1 MRNRNFFLKSGAS
14 AFAFLAATATGQ
26 AAATVSGPATSDP
39 YTNAESDIVT
49 INADA
54 TIRANAT
61 TNDSFFNGIAM
72 SNAAGNLVIN
82 DSTLL
87 GDIVNT
93 DDMIST
99 AGTAVQILNDS
110 QVFGELNNSGLI
122 DGNIVGVLLS
132 DDSTLAGGLTNGGQI
147 TAGSTAILVNLDSE
161 LLGGI
166 YNSGGIDAGVAG
178 IAISGA
184 NAELRG
190 GITNAGTTSTISGSS
205 VAAILLSGSIH
216 EGGITNQGQIT
227 GQTGADGIRMTA
239 GTFGG
244 DIVNQAY
251 GVIEALGTSDNA
263 ITISAGTFN
272 GSISNS
278 GTISADATDGVAIR
292 VLGTTG
298 FNGGITNTATGLISG
313 DVAAISLTNTSFV
326 GSIVNA
332 GDIASANGRGIVVSA
347 TAFTGNIN
355 NQATGHITAF
365 STAISITSPTF
376 TGSITNAGTI
386 TSATTADAII
396 VNAATF
402 TGNLTNSGTIN
413 AGDDAVVLTGA
424 SFVGN
429 VTNSGT
435 INSGGDGILVETGTT
450 ETGSIA
456 NSGLIQSTAARG
468 VAIDGVVTGTLTNQ
482 ASGTI
487 RGAVDGIEVNGTVTG
502 GIANAGTIIGE
513 TFAAV
518 DVSGADAAHTITQ
531 TAGLIRGGTG
541 GPIGIAMSLNNT
553 FADTVN
559 ANGGIIDGNIVG
571 DASDIDDITMNPTS
585 SFVYLRGTASD
596 IDQFN
601 KQGAGNALLGAAS
614 RGATG
619 TNAVGV
625 TVNAASMTNSGTG
638 RLYIDD
644 NTQVNLTGAFA
655 QTAGTLEYF
664 LTPDMT
670 PTGFGQIAAGSASLG
685 GSIAAYI
692 NPAAFAAAGGTTFT
706 YTGVIT
712 GTTSGTFTNAASIEL
727 NALFFEGEADVQA
740 GAVDIIL
747 TRLAFGDASII
758 HAPTQNQAAIADALE
773 TIYGNGGYGSDF
785 EDLFAHLFSLPAG
798 SEHDVEHIYDE
809 LGGAEH
815 ADVQEVGLRL
825 NHGFQGAVGG
835 RLKEVRAT
843 QAAEHHASLRLNRY
857 AEADPIVASDAHP
870 AGHGLRGSTKMGLW
884 LQGFGDWTEVDG
896 DEEAVGYEQDTQGI
910 AGGFDVAVTP
920 ALRTGAAVGWSTA
933 DAEFVTPGDETEV
946 DAFHAAVYAAFET
959 GQFYADAIVGFALQD
974 VSTSR
979 SVELG
984 FDTFAASANYDA
996 TGFDI
1001 HGEAGW
1007 MVHAGMVTFEPF
1019 AALAYAHLSSDDF
1032 QETGADMFNLFVD
1045 SQTAETL
1052 SSSLGARINAA
1063 WTDGGVRYLPSL
1075 EVAWRH
1081 EFLDERQSIVAAFEE
1096 DPSTRFRIVSSAAAR
1111 DSAVVKARFG
1121 AELSQGIAVFMDY
1134 NGLYNTASTSHG
1146 AAAGVRAS
1154 W

>member
-1 MRNRNFFLKSGAS
+1 MRNRNFLLKSGAS

-26 AAATVSGPATSDP
+26 AADTISGPGTTDS

-54 TIRANAT
+54 TIRADAI
-61 TNDSFFNGIAM
+61 TNDSFFNGKAM
-72 SNAAGNLVIN
+72 SNAGGNLVIS

-93 DDMIST
+93 SDMVSST
-99 AGTAVQILNDS
+99 GTAVQIFNDS

-122 DGNIVGVLLS
+122 SGTIAGVLLS
-132 DDSTLAGGLTNGGQI
+132 DDSTLAGGLTNSGTIG
-147 TAGSTAILVNLDSE
+147 AASTAILVNLDSE

-166 YNSGGIDAGVAG
+166 YNSGRISANVAG
-178 IAISGA
+178 IAISGTD
-184 NAELRG
+184 AELWG
-190 GITNAGTTSTISGSS
+190 GITNDGTIYAGSS
-205 VAAILLSGSIH
+205 AAILLSGSIY
-216 EGGITNQGQIT
+216 EGGLTNAGHIT
-227 GQTGADGIRMTA
+227 GQTSANGINMTG
-239 GTFGG
+239 GTFDGNL
-244 DIVNQAY
+244 VNTST
-251 GVIEALGTSDNA
+251 GVIEATGTSNIA
-263 ITISAGTFN
+263 IEISAGTFD

-278 GTISADATDGVAIR
+278 GTIISDASNGVAIR
-292 VLGTTG
+292 VLGTTDY
-298 FNGGITNTATGLISG
+298 NGGITNTATGLISG
-313 DVAAISLTNTSFV
+313 DAVAIVLSNTTFDGNITNA
-326 GSIVNA
+326 GSIRSLNGVGITENA
-332 GDIASANGRGIVVSA
+332 A
-347 TAFTGNIN
+347 TFTGNIN
-355 NQATGHITAF
+355 NQLGGSIQALN
-365 STAISITSPTF
+365 TAINITSTTF
-376 TGSITNAGTI
+376 TGNITNAGLI
-386 TSATTADAII
+386 GSTSIDALVINAT
-396 VNAATF
+396 TF
-402 TGNLTNSGTIN
+402 TGNLTNTGTIDG
-413 AGDDAVVLTGA
+413 GDDAIVLTGTT
-424 SFVGN
+424 FTGN
-429 VTNSGT
+429 VGNSGT
-435 INSGGDGILVETGTT
+435 VTASGDAVLLEAGTT
-450 ETGSIA
+450 QTGNMA
-456 NSGLIQSTAARG
+456 NAGLIESTNARG
-468 VAIDGVVTGTLTNQ
+468 IAIEGVVTGTVTNQ
-482 ASGTI
+482 SGGVI
-487 RGAVDGIEVNGTVTG
+487 RGYVDGIEVNGTVTG
-502 GIANAGTIIGE
+502 GITNAGTIIGE

-531 TAGLIRGGTG
+531 TAGLMRGGNGTTVG
-541 GPIGIAMSLNNT
+541 VAMSLNNT

-571 DASDIDDITMNPTS
+571 GAADSDDITMNPTS
-585 SFVYLRGTASD
+585 SFVYLRGTATN

-619 TNAVGV
+619 TQSEGV
-625 TVNAASMTNSGTG
+625 TINAASMTNSGTG
-638 RLYIDD
+638 RLYLDD
-644 NTQVNLTGAFA
+644 DTQVNLSGAFT
-655 QTAGTLEYF
+655 QSDGTLEYF
-664 LTPDMT
+664 LTPDIT
-670 PTGFGQIAAGSASLG
+670 PSGFGQIAAVSANLDG
-685 GSIAAYI
+685 NIAAFI
-692 NPAAFAAAGGTTFT
+692 DPAAFAAAGGTTFT
-706 YTGVIT
+706 YTDVIT
-712 GTTSGTFTNAASIEL
+712 GTTSGTFANAASIEL
-727 NALFFEGEADVQA
+727 NSLFFEGEADVHA
-740 GAVDIIL
+740 GSVDIIL
-747 TRLAFGDASII
+747 TRLAFGDAHII
-758 HAPTQNQAAIADALE
+758 HAPTQNQASVADALE
-773 TIYGNGGYGSDF
+773 TIFGNGGYGSDF

-825 NHGFQGAVGG
+825 NHGFDGVVGG
-835 RLKEVRAT
+835 RLKDLRAT
-843 QAAEHHASLRLNRY
+843 QSAEHHASLRTRRY
-857 AEADPIVASDAHP
+857 AEADPIMASDAYP

-884 LQGFGDWTEVDG
+884 LQGYGDWTEVDG
-896 DEEAVGYEQDTQGI
+896 DEEAVGYDQDTQGI

-959 GQFYADAIVGFALQD
+959 GQFYADAIVGFAMQD

-1007 MVHAGMVTFEPF
+1007 MVHAGAVTFEPF

-1032 QETGADMFNLFVD
+1032 QETGADAFNLYVD

-1052 SSSLGARINAA
+1052 SSSLGARVNAA

-1121 AELSQGIAVFMDY
+1121 AELSQGFAVFLDY
-1134 NGLYNTASTSHG
+1134 NGLYNTAATSHG
-1146 AAAGVRAS
+1146 AAAGLRAS

>member
-26 AAATVSGPATSDP
+26 AADTVSGPATSDP
-39 YTNAESDIVT
+39 YTNAQGDIVT

-54 TIRANAT
+54 TIRANAI
-61 TNDSFFNGIAM
+61 TNDSFFNGKAM

-122 DGNIVGVLLS
+122 DGGIVGVLLS

-166 YNSGGIDAGVAG
+166 YNSGQISADVAG
-178 IAISGA
+178 IAILGA

-190 GITNAGTTSTISGSS
+190 GITNTGTTSSISGAS
-205 VAAILLSGSIH
+205 VAAILLSGSIY
-216 EGGITNQGQIT
+216 EGGITNQGHIT

-239 GTFGG
+239 GTFSG

-292 VLGTTG
+292 VLGTTD

-332 GDIASANGRGIVVSA
+332 GDIASDSGRGILVSA
-347 TAFTGNIN
+347 TTFTGSIN
-355 NQATGHITAF
+355 NQFYGDITALD
-365 STAISITSPTF
+365 TGINITSTTF
-376 TGSITNAGTI
+376 TGSITNAGSI
-386 TSATTADAII
+386 TSTGSDAII
-396 VNAATF
+396 VNAGTF
-402 TGNLTNSGTIN
+402 TGNLIN
-413 AGDDAVVLTGA
+413 TGSIGAGDDGIVLTGT

-435 INSGGDGILVETGTT
+435 VTAAGDGLLLETGTT
-450 ETGSIA
+450 ETGLIA
-456 NSGLIQSTAARG
+456 NSGSIRSTAARG
-468 VAIDGVVTGTLTNQ
+468 VAIDGVVTGVLTNQ
-482 ASGTI
+482 ATGII
-487 RGAVDGIEVNGTVTG
+487 RGFVDGIEVNGTVTG

-518 DVSGADAAHTITQ
+518 DVSGADAAVTITQ

-559 ANGGIIDGNIVG
+559 ANGGTIDGNIVG
-571 DASDIDDITMNPTS
+571 GLVGADDVKMNPTS
-585 SFVYLRGTASD
+585 SFIYLRGTATN
-596 IDQFN
+596 IDQFD

-638 RLYIDD
+638 RLYVDD
-644 NTQVNLTGAFA
+644 NTQVNLSGAYT
-655 QTAGTLEYF
+655 QSSGTLEYF
-664 LTPDMT
+664 LTPDLT
-670 PTGFGQIAAGSASLG
+670 PSGFGQIAAATASLG
-685 GSIAAYI
+685 GNVAAYI
-692 NPAAFAAAGGTTFT
+692 DPAAFAAAGGTTFT
-706 YTGVIT
+706 YTDVIT
-712 GTTSGTFTNAASIEL
+712 GTTSGTFSNASSIEI
-727 NALFFEGEADVQA
+727 NSLFFEGEADVRA
-740 GAVDIIL
+740 SAVDIIL
-747 TRLAFGDASII
+747 TRLGFGDAHII
-758 HAPTQNQAAIADALE
+758 HDPTQNQAAIADALE

-825 NHGFQGAVGG
+825 NHGFDGVVGS
-835 RLKEVRAT
+835 RLRELRVT
-843 QAAEHHASLRLNRY
+843 QAAEHHAGLRLNRY
-857 AEADPIVASDAHP
+857 AEADPIVASDSNP

-884 LQGFGDWTEVDG
+884 LQGYGDWTEVDG
-896 DEEAVGYEQDTQGI
+896 DEEAVGYDQDTQGI
-910 AGGFDVAVTP
+910 AAGFDVAVTP
-920 ALRTGAAVGWSTA
+920 ELRTGAAVGWSTA

-959 GQFYADAIVGFALQD
+959 GQFYADAIVGFAMQD

-984 FDTFAASANYDA
+984 FDTFDAAASYDA

-1081 EFLDERQSIVAAFEE
+1081 EFLDERQTIVAAFEE

-1121 AELSQGIAVFMDY
+1121 AELSQGVAVFLDY
-1134 NGLYNTASTSHG
+1134 NGLYNTAATSHG

>member
-26 AAATVSGPATSDP
+26 AADTVSGPATSDP

-54 TIRANAT
+54 TIRANAI
-61 TNDSFFNGIAM
+61 TNDSFFNGKAM

-178 IAISGA
+178 IAIIGA

-216 EGGITNQGQIT
+216 EGGVTNQGHIT

-332 GDIASANGRGIVVSA
+332 GDIASDNGEGILVSA
-347 TAFTGNIN
+347 TTFTGNIN
-355 NQATGHITAF
+355 NQFYGDITALDA
-365 STAISITSPTF
+365 AINITSTTF
-376 TGSITNAGTI
+376 TGSITNAGSI
-386 TSATTADAII
+386 TSTGSDAII
-396 VNAATF
+396 VNAGTF
-402 TGNLTNSGTIN
+402 TGNLIN
-413 AGDDAVVLTGA
+413 TGSIGAGDDGIVLTGT

-435 INSGGDGILVETGTT
+435 VTAAGDGLLLEAGTT
-450 ETGSIA
+450 ETGLIA
-456 NSGLIQSTAARG
+456 NSGLIHSTAARG
-468 VAIDGVVTGTLTNQ
+468 VAIDGVVTGVLTNQ
-482 ASGTI
+482 ATGII
-487 RGAVDGIEVNGTVTG
+487 RGFVDGIEVNGTVTG

-518 DVSGADAAHTITQ
+518 DVSGADAAVTITQ

-559 ANGGIIDGNIVG
+559 ANGGTIDGNIVG

-596 IDQFN
+596 IDQFD

-619 TNAVGV
+619 TEAVGV
-625 TVNAASMTNSGTG
+625 TINAASMTNSGTG

-644 NTQVNLTGAFA
+644 NTQVNLSGAFA
-655 QTAGTLEYF
+655 QSSGTLEF
-664 LTPDMT
+664 RLTPDQT
-670 PTGFGQIAAGSASLG
+670 ASGYGQIAAGSANLG
-685 GSIAAYI
+685 GAIAAHI
-692 NPAAFAAAGGTTFT
+692 DPALFAAAGDTTFT
-706 YTGVIT
+706 YNDVIT

-727 NALFFEGEADVQA
+727 NALFFEGVADVNV
-740 GAVDIIL
+740 GDVDIIL
-747 TRLAFGDASII
+747 TRLEFGDTGIL
-758 HAPTQNQAAIADALE
+758 HDLTKNQVAIAAALE
-773 TIYGNGGYGSDF
+773 DIYGSGYGSDF

-825 NHGFQGAVGG
+825 NHGFEGVVGS
-835 RLKEVRAT
+835 RLKELRAT

-857 AEADPIVASDAHP
+857 VEADAIVASDAHP

-884 LQGFGDWTEVDG
+884 LQGYGDWTEVDG

-933 DAEFVTPGDETEV
+933 DAEFVTPGDETEI

-1081 EFLDERQSIVAAFEE
+1081 EFLDDRQSIVAAFEE

-1121 AELSQGIAVFMDY
+1121 AELSQGIALFMDY